1 MSERKLKVPLQSND
15 GKIFWVDK
23 IVAFQSKVIESIL
36 DDDDD
41 DNDNDNDIIPLK
53 YVRSDILEKVI
64 EFCKRHT
71 DVENSSEE
79 ELKKFDDEFLSNLDQ
94 KMMDDVCC
102 AANFLC
108 IDNLRILTY
117 PKASDE
123 IRKKVPSPEE

>member
-1 MSERKLKVPLQSND
+1 MSERKLKIPLQSND
-15 GKIFWVDK
+15 GKIFWVDE
-23 IVAFQSKVIESIL
+23 IVAFQSKAIECIQE
-36 DDDDD
+36 
-41 DNDNDNDIIPLK
+41 NDNEIIPLK
-53 YVRSDILEKVI
+53 NVKSDTLEKVI

-102 AANFLC
+102 AADFLC
-108 IDNLRILTY
+108 IDNLLNLTY

-123 IRKKVPSPEE
+123 IRNKVPRPNE